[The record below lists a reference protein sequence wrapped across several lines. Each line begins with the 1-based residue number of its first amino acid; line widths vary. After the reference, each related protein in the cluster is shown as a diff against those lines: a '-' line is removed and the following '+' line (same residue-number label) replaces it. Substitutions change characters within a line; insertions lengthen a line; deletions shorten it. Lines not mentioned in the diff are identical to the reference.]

1 MGENVGGMACE
12 ARISMSKVTQATQG
26 SQEVTWKVEK
36 IIITL
41 KQVFMRRKKEEKK
54 NNFHLNTC
62 SSIRWH

>member
-26 SQEVTWKVEK
+26 CSQGSQEVNWKVEK

-41 KQVFMRRKKEEKK
+41 KQVFMRRKQEEKK
-54 NNFHLNTC
+54 KQF
-62 SSIRWH
+62 SP